1 MTLSAIVVHP
11 DDTVACLLRDHRAGE
26 RAILPTGP
34 TAALLFDTPMG
45 HKVAVIAMAR
55 GAPVIKFG
63 AVIGHAT
70 VDIPS
75 GAHVHLQN
83 LQGGL
88 R

>member
-1 MTLSAIVVHP
+1 MTISAIVIHP
-11 DDTVACLLRDHRAGE
+11 DDTVACLLRDHPAGKC
-26 RAILPTGP
+26 ALLPTGR
-34 TAALLFDTPMG
+34 TAALHSDTPLG
-45 HKVAVIAMAR
+45 HKIALVATAL

-70 VDIPS
+70 ADISP
-75 GAHVHLQN
+75 GEHVHLHN

>member
-1 MTLSAIVVHP
+1 MTLSAVVIHP

-26 RAILPTGP
+26 CAVLPTGTTP
-34 TAALLFDTPMG
+34 ALHTDTPMG
-45 HKVAVIAMAR
+45 HKVALVAMAK

-70 VDIPS
+70 ADIAP
-75 GAHVHLQN
+75 GENVHLHN

-88 R
+88 Q

>member
-1 MTLSAIVVHP
+1 MTLSAIVIHP

-34 TAALLFDTPMG
+34 TIVLQSDTPMG
-45 HKVAVIAMAR
+45 HKIALDAIAK

-70 VDIPS
+70 ADIS
-75 GAHVHLQN
+75 LGAHVHLHN
-83 LQGGL
+83 LQGRL
-88 R
+88 

>member
-1 MTLSAIVVHP
+1 MTHSAIVIHP

-26 RAILPTGP
+26 CASIPTGK
-34 TAALLFDTPMG
+34 TAALHSDTPMG
-45 HKVAVIAMAR
+45 HKIALVAIAQ

-70 VDIPS
+70 AEISP
-75 GAHVHLQN
+75 GECVHLHN
-83 LQGGL
+83 LRGGL